1 MQESFAT
8 TKVRPIRKV
17 FIINEN
23 DFCTF
28 NMIVKH
34 LMGEIDG
41 IYNLIF
47 ESSPIIFESNITE
60 FVNRFDPDIVINYSI
75 LDDIALA
82 KNFKTEVHSAHVSDF
97 NLFRYGS
104 PLYTF
109 TGMPYLLRKYP
120 DLLPTKV
127 YSSSN
132 ISTEP
137 NDLFFGL
144 NYGIMNKKDYVRLKR

>member
-1 MQESFAT
+1 MQENFAI

-23 DFCTF
+23 DFFTF
-28 NMIVKH
+28 NMIINH
-34 LMGEIDG
+34 LMSEIDG

-47 ESSPIIFESNITE
+47 ESFSMIFESNIKE
-60 FVNRFDPDIVINYSI
+60 FVNRFDPDIVINYST

-82 KNFKTEVHSAHVSDF
+82 KNFKTEVHSAYKSDF

-109 TGMPYLLRKYP
+109 TGLPYLLKKYP
-120 DLLPTKV
+120 DLLPT
-127 YSSSN
+127 
-132 ISTEP
+132 
-137 NDLFFGL
+137 
-144 NYGIMNKKDYVRLKR
+144 

>member
-60 FVNRFDPDIVINYSI
+60 FVNRFDPDIVINYST

-104 PLYTF
+104 PL
-109 TGMPYLLRKYP
+109 
-120 DLLPTKV
+120 
-127 YSSSN
+127 
-132 ISTEP
+132 
-137 NDLFFGL
+137 
-144 NYGIMNKKDYVRLKR
+144 